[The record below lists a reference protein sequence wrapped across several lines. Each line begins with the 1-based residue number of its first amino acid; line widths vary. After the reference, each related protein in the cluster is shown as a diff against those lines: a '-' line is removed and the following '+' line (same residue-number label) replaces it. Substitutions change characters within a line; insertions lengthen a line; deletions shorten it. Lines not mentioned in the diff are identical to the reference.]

1 MKNELKDILSLIA
14 ATVLAD
20 KRILTSEVDVFM
32 TSTRQLDIVNQLEP
46 TITEAKLK
54 AWFERNKNDISQK
67 LATPYFKDWLYEVLD
82 RLKDVPNKAPILKV
96 MQEISIAD
104 QDVHVSERTLIAL
117 SERYWRENG
126 IL

>member
-20 KRILTSEVDVFM
+20 KRILTSELDVFM

-46 TITEAKLK
+46 TISEAKLK

-117 SERYWRENG
+117 SESYWRENG
-126 IL
+126 VL

>member
-46 TITEAKLK
+46 TISEAKLK

-117 SERYWRENG
+117 SESYWRENG
-126 IL
+126 VL

>member
-20 KRILTSEVDVFM
+20 KRILTSELDVFM

-46 TITEAKLK
+46 TISEAKLK